1 MGLFQKSKKKSSEK
15 PVSVQSLRRS
25 IFLSSGYAS
34 ILTGLCLL
42 TLSGCAGTKKSQDTV
57 VQISNPASIAVKSE
71 PAPITPLQK
80 TFDKDDDSR
89 LRPTA
94 GTRGMVVSDDTEA
107 SAWGA
112 EVLRRGG
119 NAVDA
124 AVATALAMSVSRP
137 HFASLGGGGFM
148 IYCPPSSGDASVK
161 KNAKC
166 SALDYREMA
175 PLKSTRDM
183 YIRNGKPDTNLSQ
196 NGALASGVP
205 GVPAGLLSAAEKW
218 GKIGAKGLAGRKV
231 LFSKPIEM
239 AKKGV
244 IVSTH
249 TEAALHDRWS
259 HMNQEARRVFGVT
272 GRSTEKTPVVVGS
285 RLKQPD
291 LAEVLEAMRNHGRD
305 GFYKGSVAMKIAKGL
320 QAEGGI
326 ISTHDLARYQPM
338 EREPVSGERFGYEVI
353 SMPPPSSGGAILL
366 QILKYAEL
374 ADQGG
379 MFAHGFY
386 SAPAIHSLIH
396 AESLAFADRAE
407 HFGDPDFYKVPL
419 SALLS
424 DSYLTQRWTET
435 FKKDKRN
442 WPSPGKLGTP
452 SAVIVTSEVHEGA
465 NTTHLSVVDREGG
478 SVSLTTT
485 VNDNFGSAFVPPG
498 TGIVMNNQMDDF
510 SIQPGTPNL
519 FGLVGAEANAI
530 APGKRPLSSMS
541 PTIVRK
547 NGEVRFVLGAQ
558 GGPRIIT
565 ATALAFLLAARFDY
579 SLPDAVHGLR
589 FHHQW
594 KPESVK
600 LERGGWSHE
609 LKESLTSMGYKLE
622 ETSTAGKMHAIERFP
637 EAGRVWG
644 VNDLRAEGGAVAE

>member
-1 MGLFQKSKKKSSEK
+1 MARLIVISTVIFTCSSLFS
-15 PVSVQSLRRS
+15 
-25 IFLSSGYAS
+25 A
-34 ILTGLCLL
+34 
-42 TLSGCAGTKKSQDTV
+42 CAGTKKSTD
-57 VQISNPASIAVKSE
+57 IASAPASSAVKTE
-71 PAPITPLQK
+71 PALVTPLQK
-80 TFDKDDDSR
+80 TFDQDDNSR
-89 LRPTA
+89 FRPLA
-94 GTRGMVVSDDTEA
+94 GTRGMVTSDDVDA

-112 EVLRRGG
+112 EILRRGG

-137 HFASLGGGGFM
+137 HYASLGGGGFM
-148 IYCPPSSGDASVK
+148 IYCPPKG
-161 KNAKC
+161 AKC
-166 SALDYREMA
+166 RALDYREMA
-175 PLKSTRDM
+175 PSKSTRDM

-205 GVPAGLLSAAEKW
+205 GVPAGLLMAAEKW
-218 GKIGAKGLAGRKV
+218 GKIGAKGRAGRQT

-239 AKKGV
+239 ARKG
-244 IVSTH
+244 IPVSTH
-249 TEAALHDRWS
+249 AEVALHDRWEN
-259 HMNQEARRVFGVT
+259 MNTEAKRLFGVKTSGTAKVFGQAENISVL
-272 GRSTEKTPVVVGS
+272 TPLAVGA

-291 LAEVLEAMRNHGRD
+291 LARVLEALRDQGRD
-305 GFYKGSVAMKIAKGL
+305 GFYKGTTAQKIAKGL
-320 QAEGGI
+320 QAAGGI
-326 ISTHDLARYQPM
+326 MTADDLAHYLPK
-338 EREPVSGERFGYEVI
+338 ERDPVSAQRFGYEVV

-374 ADQGG
+374 ADQQGQ
-379 MFAHGFY
+379 FKNGFY

-407 HFGDPDFYKVPL
+407 HFGDPDYYKVPL
-419 SALLS
+419 TDLLS
-424 DSYLTQRWTET
+424 DTYLTRRWSDT
-435 FKKDKRN
+435 FKEGKRN
-442 WPSPGKLGTP
+442 WPSPGKIGSKMENGIGMQNAEMQGSVVQNGAALNSGP
-452 SAVIVTSEVHEGA
+452 SGQNEGRTGI
-465 NTTHLSVVDREGG
+465 NTTHLSVVDKDGG
-478 SVSLTTT
+478 AVALTTT

-541 PTIVRK
+541 PTIARK
-547 NGEVRFVLGAQ
+547 NGEVRYVLGAQ

-594 KPESVK
+594 KPETVK

-609 LKESLTSMGYKLE
+609 LKTELTQMGYKLE

-637 EAGRVWG
+637 EAQRTWG
-644 VNDLRAEGGAVAE
+644 VRDLRAEGGPVAE